1 MQRRR
6 FLQAAGS
13 AGTLKRD
20 MPVEC
25 VTGNP
30 AERRRY
36 ALLARRGRRLSPRFE
51 RQSFS
56 CL

>member
-30 AERRRY
+30 PERRRY
-36 ALLARRGRRLSPRFE
+36 ALLVRRGRRLSPRFE